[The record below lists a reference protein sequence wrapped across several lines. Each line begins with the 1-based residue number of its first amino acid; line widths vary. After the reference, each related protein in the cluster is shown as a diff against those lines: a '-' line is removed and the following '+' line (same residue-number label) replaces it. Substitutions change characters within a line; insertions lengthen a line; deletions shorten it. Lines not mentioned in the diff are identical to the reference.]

1 MQRWRAANKLHKAG
15 VVSRAQKFPL
25 WPPLAPQGEQKHL
38 PDWIDTTAAKSG
50 ALTPLYHLLRKETTH
65 AQQINSMQQPQAEK
79 RQHADVGSVDAG
91 TGGGTR
97 TNCKHGCSAARPVSA
112 TPQEEAPVR
121 DLNYALK
128 QLCRR
133 NRDGSYAT
141 QADREHILDL
151 VADQLE
157 EMGFR
162 HMNAHSLKPKH
173 VEKLVER
180 WLSEN
185 LSPGTIKNRM
195 TTLRWWAEKT
205 GKENIVARTNAAYG
219 IPDRVYVTNV
229 SKAKE
234 LVIDQL
240 QEIRTLCIRVSLRLQ
255 AAFGLQR
262 EESIKIVPSWADRGQ
277 SLLLKDSW
285 TKGGRAREIPIR
297 TLEQRQLVDEAK
309 ALAKGKSLVAPGYAT
324 YRDYLQHFRAES
336 ARVGIHAFHGHRH
349 FYAQARY
356 KELTGHEC
364 PARGGPTSKQLTA
377 KQKAIDREARE
388 TISREMGHGRRQIVS
403 VYCGR

>member
-1 MQRWRAANKLHKAG
+1 M
-15 VVSRAQKFPL
+15 
-25 WPPLAPQGEQKHL
+25 
-38 PDWIDTTAAKSG
+38 
-50 ALTPLYHLLRKETTH
+50 
-65 AQQINSMQQPQAEK
+65 
-79 RQHADVGSVDAG
+79 
-91 TGGGTR
+91 
-97 TNCKHGCSAARPVSA
+97 
-112 TPQEEAPVR
+112 R
-121 DLNYALK
+121 DLNYDLK
-128 QLCRR
+128 QLCRH

-151 VADQLE
+151 VADQLH

-180 WLSEN
+180 WLAEN

-195 TTLRWWAEKT
+195 SALRWWAEKI
-205 GKENIVARTNAAYG
+205 GKENIIARTNAAYG

-234 LVIDQL
+234 LDMDKLKQIPGL
-240 QEIRTLCIRVSLRLQ
+240 FIHMSLCLQ
-255 AAFGLQR
+255 ALFGLRR
-262 EESIKIVPSWADRGQ
+262 EESIKIIPAWADRGDR
-277 SLLLKDSW
+277 LVLKDSW
-285 TKGGRAREIPIR
+285 TKGGREREIPIR

-324 YRDYLQHFRAES
+324 YRDYLQHFRAEC
-336 ARVGIHAFHGHRH
+336 ARIGIHRFHGHRH

-356 KELTGHEC
+356 QELTGREC

-388 TISREMGHGRRQIVS
+388 VISREMGHGREQVTA
-403 VYCGR
+403 VNLGR